1 MNIDHEILRLEST
14 LKLHEDAFSQ
24 RSSAIYDRIENLEQK
39 LDLKITNGRR
49 HAIMTK
55 IDFYENELSKLHEAI
70 GILTNNINSKIQ
82 SLRDMKEK
90 RQESEKQKKESIDYN
105 LEYLRNAIERRDTS
119 EIYSMFES
127 IVNSIDIIKKQLQ

>member
-1 MNIDHEILRLEST
+1 MNIDHEIRRLEST

-24 RSSAIYDRIENLEQK
+24 RSTAIYDRIENLEQK

-70 GILTNNINSKIQ
+70 GILTNNINNKIQ

-90 RQESEKQKKESIDYN
+90 HQESEKQKKESIDYN

>member
-24 RSSAIYDRIENLEQK
+24 RSTAIYERIENLEQK

-90 RQESEKQKKESIDYN
+90 HQESEKQKKESIDYN

>member
-24 RSSAIYDRIENLEQK
+24 RSTAIYDRIENLEQK

-90 RQESEKQKKESIDYN
+90 HQESEKQKKESIDYN

>member
-105 LEYLRNAIERRDTS
+105 LEYLRNALERRDTS